1 VVRILIVDDHAHIRR
16 IVRVLLEAEEGWV
29 VCGEAAD
36 GQQAIDQ
43 SKLLDPQVIVLDL
56 HMPLVNGFEAA
67 RIIHLRSPKTLILA
81 LTTDES
87 AHFARAAA
95 ASGAFGFMPKAHT
108 TDHLVT
114 AISSLL
120 RGERYF
126 SPQEAK

>member
-1 VVRILIVDDHAHIRR
+1 MVRILIVDDHAHIRR
-16 IVRVLLEAEEGWV
+16 IVRVLLEAEDGWV

-67 RIIHLRSPKTLILA
+67 RIIHLRSPKTSILV

-87 AHFARAAA
+87 VHFARAAA
-95 ASGAFGFMPKAHT
+95 ASGALGFMSKAHT

-126 SPQEAK
+126 SPVEAK